1 MTRIATLITCHN
13 RKAKTLDCLEAL
25 FANTLPEGYSLDVIL
40 VDDGSTDGTGQ
51 AVSERYPQ
59 VKIIRGDGS
68 LFWNRGMHLAFATA
82 MDEGYDYYAW
92 LNDDTALFPTAI
104 EAILQ
109 TRLPGW
115 TEPVIVV
122 GAICDPV
129 TGEFAYG
136 GARHIGGPFRPFLNA
151 YVSPD
156 GHPQEIDAMN
166 GNVVFIPDSIAR
178 KVGNLAPVFEHA
190 MGDTDYSMRARK
202 LGVKILQTPGYI
214 GQCSRNE
221 INGTYRDKS
230 LSLNEKIKHALSR
243 KGLPLRSWLAMCR
256 RHGGWLWPIHFIW
269 GYTKIICVCLRK
281 G

>member
-13 RKAKTLDCLEAL
+13 RKVKTLACLEAL
-25 FANTLPEGYSLDVIL
+25 FENTLPEGYSLDVIL

-51 AVSERYPQ
+51 AVRERYPQ

-68 LFWNRGMHLAFATA
+68 LFWNRSMHLAFATA
-82 MDEGYDYYAW
+82 MDEGYDYYVW

-104 EAILQ
+104 GAILQ
-109 TRLPGW
+109 TCLPGW

-122 GAICDPV
+122 GAVCDPE
-129 TGEFAYG
+129 TGKFAYG
-136 GARHIGGPFRPFLNA
+136 GARHIGGPFRPFLNG

-166 GNVVFIPDSIAR
+166 GNVVFIPDLIAR
-178 KVGNLAPVFEHA
+178 RVGNLDPVFEHA
-190 MGDTDYSMRARK
+190 MGDTDYAMRACK
-202 LGVKILQTPGYI
+202 LGIKILQTPDYI

-221 INGTYRDKS
+221 IKGTYRDKS
-230 LSLNEKIKHALSR
+230 LSLKEKIKHALSR
-243 KGLPLRSWLAMCR
+243 KGLPMRSWLAMCW

-269 GYTKIICVCLRK
+269 GYTKIIFARV
-281 G
+281 